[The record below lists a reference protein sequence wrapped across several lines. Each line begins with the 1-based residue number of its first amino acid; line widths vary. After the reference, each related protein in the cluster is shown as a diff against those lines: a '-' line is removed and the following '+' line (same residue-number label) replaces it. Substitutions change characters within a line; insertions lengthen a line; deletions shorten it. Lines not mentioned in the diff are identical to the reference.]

1 MINLAQG
8 LQMVGFAMH
17 TMASVYYTNQIIP
30 QKDLVKGQTLM
41 AMANTVGGIIGSLV
55 GGQMLNFLS
64 VQAMLLIGTVISIIG
79 TVIVWGTV
87 QRTS

>member
-1 MINLAQG
+1 MINVAQS

-41 AMANTVGGIIGSLV
+41 ATANTMGGILGAFI
-55 GGQMLNFLS
+55 GGQMLSFLS
-64 VQAMLLIGTVISIIG
+64 VSAMLLIGTVISLAG
-79 TVIVWGTV
+79 TLIVWLSV
-87 QRTS
+87 EK